1 MKQASSNMI
10 YRIAYIDA
18 AKAICIFLMVVGHW
32 TNVEWLKVYIYAFHM
47 PTMFVI
53 SGFLYKPHSWKKTV
67 VAFSIPLLFFSLLN
81 LGVMMI
87 IGEVSPN
94 TISFPKTFF
103 QIFHYRYGLGESLM
117 TGDWFLWALIALR
130 FMFGD
135 ISLMSSIK
143 KFYIPISFI
152 SITYMTLESSLIS
165 VDTIFRGYLFG
176 RAIPSLPFFCFG
188 LWLKNNS
195 WEPRQFPKTLIIL
208 TAVLFLIVP
217 PLNKA
222 TGIIDNGY
230 GYSYII
236 FLICAISTSLLVFYL
251 SNQIPPTKFISTISK
266 GTFVVLGTHMPI
278 LLILKKILP
287 HIMEQLLP
295 FFTIILCYYII
306 IFCEKYCPI
315 LLGRIKH

>member
-1 MKQASSNMI
+1 MRQASSSKI
-10 YRIAYIDA
+10 HRIAYIDA

-32 TNVEWLKVYIYAFHM
+32 TNVGWLKVYIYAFHM

-67 VAFSIPLLFFSLLN
+67 VAFSIPLLCFSLLN
-81 LGVMMI
+81 LGVMI
-87 IGEVSPN
+87 LIGEMSPYS
-94 TISFPKTFF
+94 ISFPKIFF

-135 ISLMSSIK
+135 ISLLSSIK
-143 KFYIPISFI
+143 KYYIPIVLF

-165 VDTIFRGYLFG
+165 IDTIFRGYLFG
-176 RAIPSLPFFCFG
+176 RAIPSLPFFGFG
-188 LWLKNNS
+188 IWLKNRC
-195 WEPRQFPKTLIIL
+195 WEPHQFSKTLIIL
-208 TAVLFLIVP
+208 TAVIFLIVP

-236 FLICAISTSLLVFYL
+236 FFICAISTSLLVFYL
-251 SNQIPPTKFISTISK
+251 SNKIPPSKFLTTISK

-278 LLILKKILP
+278 LLILKKLLP
-287 HIMEQLLP
+287 DIMEQILP
-295 FFTIILCYYII
+295 LITIIISYYII
-306 IFCEKYCPI
+306 IFCERYCPI
-315 LLGRIKH
+315 LLGKIQY